1 VISPATGCSSEY
13 ILWEMPLTQASFY
26 FALQRKEQG
35 VEGVGRKKDYSKIL
49 QKLKDKRNGKL

>member
-1 VISPATGCSSEY
+1 
-13 ILWEMPLTQASFY
+13 MPLTQASFY